1 MKTVRVIVA
10 LAFAAALITGCE
22 STPDKPADAPITEAP
37 KTAPKD
43 SASSKGDAGASTGAT
58 KPIADDDKPPVAPG
72 VVSNPADGPMGA
84 KNVVYFDFDRYDI
97 KPEFR
102 ETVLAHAAHL
112 SKNPSAKLVV
122 EGHCDERGT
131 PEYNIGLG
139 DRRAN
144 AVRQLL
150 KLQGVSDKQVEVISY
165 GELRPVAL
173 GHDENSW
180 WQNRRAMFIYK

>member
-1 MKTVRVIVA
+1 MKTVSVVA
-10 LAFAAALITGCE
+10 AVVMSTLLMVGCE
-22 STPDKPADAPITEAP
+22 STPEKPAEAPAAEAP
-37 KTAPKD
+37 KAAPAD
-43 SASSKGDAGASTGAT
+43 SAASKGDVGAGTGAAT
-58 KPIADDDKPPVAPG
+58 PIPSAAPPAAAAADEGGGGPSG
-72 VVSNPADGPMGA
+72 V
-84 KNVVYFDFDRYDI
+84 KNVIYFDFDRFDI

-102 ETVLAHAAHL
+102 ETVLAHAAYL
-112 SKNPSAKLVV
+112 NKTPGARLTV

-139 DRRAN
+139 DRRAT

-150 KLQGVSDKQVEVISY
+150 KLQGVPDKQIDIISY

-180 WQNRRAMFIYK
+180 WQNRRAVFVYK